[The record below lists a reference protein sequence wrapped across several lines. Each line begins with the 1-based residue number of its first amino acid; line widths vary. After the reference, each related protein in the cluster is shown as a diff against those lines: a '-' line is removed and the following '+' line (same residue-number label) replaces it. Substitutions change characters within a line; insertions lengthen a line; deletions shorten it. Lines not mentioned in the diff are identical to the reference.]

1 MKFKNEVII
10 MENYGTGACIA
21 ENNGDMTINV
31 ITGTPQADQMS
42 ISINGMGISDYVRE
56 QIAKGKEAERR
67 AKQQVKQALREA
79 LKRLEDE

>member
-1 MKFKNEVII
+1 MKFKKEVII

-31 ITGTPQADQMS
+31 ITEAPQAGQMS
-42 ISINGMGISDYVRE
+42 ISINGMSISDYVHE
-56 QIAKGKEAERR
+56 QIAKGKATERR
-67 AKQQVKQALREA
+67 AKQQAKQALREA